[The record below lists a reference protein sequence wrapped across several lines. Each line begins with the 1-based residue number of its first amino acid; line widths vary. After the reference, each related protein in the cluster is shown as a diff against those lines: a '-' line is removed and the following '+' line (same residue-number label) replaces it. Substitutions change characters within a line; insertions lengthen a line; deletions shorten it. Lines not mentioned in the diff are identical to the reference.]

1 MQVVAMVG
9 EYYKQEGLIFSEG
22 MERNGIQARRGSSP
36 LATLAALIRVF
47 VFPGLFLCT
56 CPHPLPPRSDNTHDR
71 SIDRVRAEL
80 LVICALLRG
89 FVNRTGNL
97 EASAVLLFSLG
108 LDKLI
113 FDYLGLC

>member
-56 CPHPLPPRSDNTHDR
+56 CPPPPAASVRQHAR